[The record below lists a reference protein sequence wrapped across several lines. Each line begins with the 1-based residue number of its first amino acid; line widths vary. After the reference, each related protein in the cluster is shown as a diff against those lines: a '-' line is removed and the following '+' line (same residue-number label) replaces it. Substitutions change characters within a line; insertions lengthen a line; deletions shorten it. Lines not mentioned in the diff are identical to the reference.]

1 MAVLSLT
8 SGALWQ
14 LIACLGRRCQMCST
28 VVLTMANQQLWSVH
42 PVNPFDAAAPFH
54 ANMRKP
60 ALQRVREAWQLF
72 TDRRV

>member
-1 MAVLSLT
+1 
-8 SGALWQ
+8 
-14 LIACLGRRCQMCST
+14 MCST
-28 VVLTMANQQLWSVH
+28 SALAMANQQLWSVH

-72 TDRRV
+72 TDRRVA